1 MKIAHYVLSSTFAG
15 IEQHVQELT
24 DIQGRDNEII
34 VICNQSISHHYTNIE
49 VKVVENISRRSI
61 FGILSLILVLRNI
74 RPDIVH
80 SHGSKTASIINSV
93 RRFIKLR
100 HVASVHG
107 IKSKTKVYNKA
118 NRVIAG
124 SQKIQD
130 SLKTDSSLVE
140 NWWHPSLPENI
151 NNTAEYVLAIGR
163 LEPVKGFDLLIESWV
178 NVNKKLLIVGDGPEH
193 SKLNSLIDKHGLGD
207 FITITPSVSKEGL
220 IEYYQKASLLIVSSR
235 REGGPRV
242 ALEALYLHI
251 PVISTNVGHMSQ
263 ILPQE
268 LLAEPDNLESLKSL
282 IDNWIDRSMSQE
294 SIFEYVAEEYSID
307 KASKKVLS
315 VYEDLLSKS

>member
-80 SHGSKTASIINSV
+80 SHGSKTTSIINSV

-118 NRVIAG
+118 HRVIAG

-282 IDNWIDRSMSQE
+282 IDNWIGRSMSQE
-294 SIFEYVAEEYSID
+294 SIFEYVAQEYSID

>member
-80 SHGSKTASIINSV
+80 SHGSKTTSIINSV

-118 NRVIAG
+118 HRVIAG

-140 NWWHPSLPENI
+140 NWWHPSLPESI

-294 SIFEYVAEEYSID
+294 SIFEYVAQEYSID
-307 KASKKVLS
+307 KASKKILS

>member
-1 MKIAHYVLSSTFAG
+1 
-15 IEQHVQELT
+15 LT

-80 SHGSKTASIINSV
+80 SHGSKTTSIINSV

-118 NRVIAG
+118 HRVIAG

-282 IDNWIDRSMSQE
+282 IDNWIDRNMSQE

>member
-15 IEQHVQELT
+15 IEQHVQELA
-24 DIQGRDNEII
+24 DIQGRDNEIV

-61 FGILSLILVLRNI
+61 FGILSLILVLRDI

-80 SHGSKTASIINSV
+80 SHGSKTTSIINSV

-118 NRVIAG
+118 HKVIAG
-124 SQKIQD
+124 SQKVQD
-130 SLKTDSSLVE
+130 SLKTESSVVE

-294 SIFEYVAEEYSID
+294 SIFEYVAQEYSID

>member
-15 IEQHVQELT
+15 IEQHVQELA
-24 DIQGRDNEII
+24 DIQGRDNEIV
-34 VICNQSISHHYTNIE
+34 VICNQSISHHYKNIE

-74 RPDIVH
+74 RPNIVH
-80 SHGSKTASIINSV
+80 SHGSKTTSIINSV

-118 NRVIAG
+118 HRVIAG

-130 SLKTDSSLVE
+130 SLKTESSLVE

-178 NVNKKLLIVGDGPEH
+178 NVNKKLLIVGDGPEY

-294 SIFEYVAEEYSID
+294 SIFEYVAQEYSID

>member
-15 IEQHVQELT
+15 IEQHVQELAN
-24 DIQGRDNEII
+24 IQSRENEIV
-34 VICNQSISHHYTNIE
+34 VICNQSISHHYTNI
-49 VKVVENISRRSI
+49 KVQVVANISRRSI

-80 SHGSKTASIINSV
+80 SHGSKTTSIINSV
-93 RRFIKLR
+93 RRLIKLK

-107 IKSKTKVYNKA
+107 IKSKTKLYNKA
-118 NRVIAG
+118 HRVIAG

-130 SLKTDSSLVE
+130 SLMTESSLIE
-140 NWWHPSLPENI
+140 NWWHPSLPERI
-151 NNTAEYVLAIGR
+151 DNTAEYVLAIGR

-193 SKLNSLIDKHGLGD
+193 SKLKSLIDKHGLAD

-251 PVISTNVGHMSQ
+251 PVISTNVGHMNQ

-268 LLAEPDNLESLKSL
+268 LLAEPDNLGSLKSL
-282 IDNWIDRSMSQE
+282 ISSWIDRSMSQE
-294 SIFEYVAEEYSID
+294 SIFEYVEEEYSID

>member
-1 MKIAHYVLSSTFAG
+1 MKIAHFVLSSTFAG

-80 SHGSKTASIINSV
+80 SHGSKTTSIINSV
-93 RRFIKLR
+93 RKFINLR

-118 NRVIAG
+118 HRVIAG

-140 NWWHPSLPENI
+140 NWWHPSLPENL
-151 NNTAEYVLAIGR
+151 NNTAEYVLALGR

-268 LLAEPDNLESLKSL
+268 LLAEPDNLESLKSR
-282 IDNWIDRSMSQE
+282 IDNWIYRSMSQE
-294 SIFEYVAEEYSID
+294 SIFEYVAQEYSID

>member
-80 SHGSKTASIINSV
+80 SHGSKTTSIINSV

-220 IEYYQKASLLIVSSR
+220 VEYYQKASLLIVSSR

-294 SIFEYVAEEYSID
+294 SIFEYVAQEYSID

>member
-15 IEQHVQELT
+15 IEQHVQELA
-24 DIQGRDNEII
+24 DIQGRDNEIV
-34 VICNQSISHHYTNIE
+34 VICNQSISHHYKNIE

-80 SHGSKTASIINSV
+80 SHGSKTTSIINSV

-118 NRVIAG
+118 HRVIAG

-130 SLKTDSSLVE
+130 SLKTESSLVE

-151 NNTAEYVLAIGR
+151 ENTAEYVLAIGR

-307 KASKKVLS
+307 KASNKVLS

>member
-80 SHGSKTASIINSV
+80 SHGSKTTSIINSV
-93 RRFIKLR
+93 RRFINLR

-118 NRVIAG
+118 HRVIAG

-294 SIFEYVAEEYSID
+294 SIFEYVAQEYSID
-307 KASKKVLS
+307 KASNKVLS

>member
-80 SHGSKTASIINSV
+80 SHGSKTTSIINSV

-124 SQKIQD
+124 SQKIQE
-130 SLKTDSSLVE
+130 SLKTESSLVE

-178 NVNKKLLIVGDGPEH
+178 NVNKKLLIVGDGPEY

-263 ILPQE
+263 ILPKE

-294 SIFEYVAEEYSID
+294 SIFEYVAQEYSID
-307 KASKKVLS
+307 KASNKVLS

>member
-118 NRVIAG
+118 HRVIAG

-294 SIFEYVAEEYSID
+294 SIFEYVAQEYSID

>member
-1 MKIAHYVLSSTFAG
+1 MKIAHYVLSPTFAG

-80 SHGSKTASIINSV
+80 SHGSKTTSIINSV

-130 SLKTDSSLVE
+130 SLKTESSLVE

-294 SIFEYVAEEYSID
+294 SIFEYVAQEYSID
-307 KASKKVLS
+307 KASNKVLS

>member
-74 RPDIVH
+74 RPNIVH
-80 SHGSKTASIINSV
+80 SHGSKTTSIINSV

-118 NRVIAG
+118 HRVIAG

-130 SLKTDSSLVE
+130 SLKTESSLVE

-207 FITITPSVSKEGL
+207 FITITPSVSKEDL

-268 LLAEPDNLESLKSL
+268 LLAEPGNLESLKSL

>member
-80 SHGSKTASIINSV
+80 SHGSKTTSIINSV

-130 SLKTDSSLVE
+130 SLKTESSLVE
-140 NWWHPSLPENI
+140 NWWHPSLPESI

-220 IEYYQKASLLIVSSR
+220 IEYYKKASLLIVSSR

-282 IDNWIDRSMSQE
+282 IDNWIGRSMSQE
-294 SIFEYVAEEYSID
+294 SIFEYVAQEYSID

>member
-15 IEQHVQELT
+15 IEQHVQELAN
-24 DIQGRDNEII
+24 IQSRENEIV
-34 VICNQSISHHYTNIE
+34 VICNQSISHHYKNIE

-74 RPDIVH
+74 RPNIVH
-80 SHGSKTASIINSV
+80 SHGSKTTSIINLV

-118 NRVIAG
+118 HRVIAG

-130 SLKTDSSLVE
+130 SLKTESSLVE

-268 LLAEPDNLESLKSL
+268 LLAEPGNLESLKSL
-282 IDNWIDRSMSQE
+282 INNWIDRSMSQE
-294 SIFEYVAEEYSID
+294 SIFEYIAEEYSID
-307 KASKKVLS
+307 KASNKVLS

>member
-80 SHGSKTASIINSV
+80 SHGSKTTSIINSV

-118 NRVIAG
+118 HRVIAG

-242 ALEALYLHI
+242 ALEAFYLHI

-294 SIFEYVAEEYSID
+294 SIFEYVAQEYSID
-307 KASKKVLS
+307 KASNKVLS

>member
-15 IEQHVQELT
+15 IEQHVQELA
-24 DIQGRDNEII
+24 DIQGRDNQIV
-34 VICNQSISHHYTNIE
+34 VICNQSISHHYKNIE

-74 RPDIVH
+74 RPNIVH
-80 SHGSKTASIINSV
+80 SHGSKTTSIINSV

-130 SLKTDSSLVE
+130 SLKTESSLVE

-294 SIFEYVAEEYSID
+294 SIFEYVAQEYSID

>member
-15 IEQHVQELT
+15 IEQHVQELA
-24 DIQGRDNEII
+24 DIQGRDNEIV
-34 VICNQSISHHYTNIE
+34 VICNQSISHHYKNIE

-74 RPDIVH
+74 RPNIVH
-80 SHGSKTASIINSV
+80 SHGSKTTSIINSV

-107 IKSKTKVYNKA
+107 IKSKTNVYNKA

-130 SLKTDSSLVE
+130 SLKTESSLVE

>member
-15 IEQHVQELT
+15 IEQHVQELA
-24 DIQGRDNEII
+24 DIQGRDNEIV
-34 VICNQSISHHYTNIE
+34 VICNQSISHHYKNIE

-74 RPDIVH
+74 RPNIVH
-80 SHGSKTASIINSV
+80 SHGSKTTSIINSV

-130 SLKTDSSLVE
+130 SLKTESSLVE

-193 SKLNSLIDKHGLGD
+193 NKLNSLIDKHGLGD

>member
-1 MKIAHYVLSSTFAG
+1 
-15 IEQHVQELT
+15 LT

-80 SHGSKTASIINSV
+80 SHGSKTTSIINSV

-118 NRVIAG
+118 HRVIAG

-140 NWWHPSLPENI
+140 NWWHPSLPESI

>member
-24 DIQGRDNEII
+24 DIQGRDNEIV

-80 SHGSKTASIINSV
+80 SHGSKTTSIINSV

-118 NRVIAG
+118 HRVIAG

-207 FITITPSVSKEGL
+207 FISITPSVSKEGL

-294 SIFEYVAEEYSID
+294 SIFEYVAQEYSID

>member
-15 IEQHVQELT
+15 IEQHVQELA
-24 DIQGRDNEII
+24 DIQGRDNEIV
-34 VICNQSISHHYTNIE
+34 VICNQSISHHYKNIE

-74 RPDIVH
+74 RPNIVH
-80 SHGSKTASIINSV
+80 SHGSKTTSIINSV

-118 NRVIAG
+118 HRVIAG

-130 SLKTDSSLVE
+130 SLKTESSLVE

-207 FITITPSVSKEGL
+207 FITITPSVSKEDL

>member
-80 SHGSKTASIINSV
+80 SHGSKTTSIINSV

>member
-74 RPDIVH
+74 RPNIVH
-80 SHGSKTASIINSV
+80 SHGSKTTSIINSV

-118 NRVIAG
+118 HRVIAG

-294 SIFEYVAEEYSID
+294 SIFEYVAQEYSID

>member
-80 SHGSKTASIINSV
+80 SHGSKTTSIINSV

-118 NRVIAG
+118 HRVIAG

-130 SLKTDSSLVE
+130 SLKTESSVVE

-294 SIFEYVAEEYSID
+294 SIFEYVAQEYSID

>member
-15 IEQHVQELT
+15 IEQHVQELA
-24 DIQGRDNEII
+24 DIQSRDNEIV
-34 VICNQSISHHYTNIE
+34 VICNQSISHHFSDTE
-49 VKVVENISRRSI
+49 VKIVENISRRSI

-80 SHGSKTASIINSV
+80 SHGSKTTSIINSV
-93 RRFIKLR
+93 RRLIQLR

-118 NRVIAG
+118 HKVIAG
-124 SQKIQD
+124 SQKVQD
-130 SLKTDSSLVE
+130 TLRTESSIVE
-140 NWWHPSLPENI
+140 NWWHPSLPQKI

-178 NVNKKLLIVGDGPEH
+178 NVNKKLLIVGDGPES
-193 SKLNSLIDKHGLGD
+193 SKLNSLIDKNGLAD
-207 FITITPSVSKEGL
+207 CITITPSVSKEDL
-220 IEYYQKASLLIVSSR
+220 IAYYQKASLLIVSSR

-251 PVISTNVGHMSQ
+251 PVISTNVGHMNQ
-263 ILPQE
+263 ILPKE
-268 LLAEPDNLESLKSL
+268 LLAEPDNLESLKS
-282 IDNWIDRSMSQE
+282 IIHNWINRSMSQE
-294 SIFEYVAEEYSID
+294 SIFEYVAQEYSID
-307 KASKKVLS
+307 KASNKVLS

>member
-80 SHGSKTASIINSV
+80 SHGSKTTSIINSV
-93 RRFIKLR
+93 RRFINLR

-107 IKSKTKVYNKA
+107 IKSKIKVYNKA
-118 NRVIAG
+118 HRVIAG

-140 NWWHPSLPENI
+140 NWWHPSLPESI

-178 NVNKKLLIVGDGPEH
+178 NVNKKLLIVGDGPEY

-294 SIFEYVAEEYSID
+294 SIFEYVAQEYSID

>member
-24 DIQGRDNEII
+24 DIQGRDNEIV

-80 SHGSKTASIINSV
+80 SHGSKTTSIINSV
-93 RRFIKLR
+93 KRFIKLR

-130 SLKTDSSLVE
+130 SLKTESSLVE

-294 SIFEYVAEEYSID
+294 SIFEYVAQEYSID

>member
-15 IEQHVQELT
+15 IEQHVQELA

-80 SHGSKTASIINSV
+80 SHGSKTTSIINSV

-118 NRVIAG
+118 HRVIAG

-130 SLKTDSSLVE
+130 SLKTESSLVE

-151 NNTAEYVLAIGR
+151 ENTAEYVLAIGR

-207 FITITPSVSKEGL
+207 FITITPSVSKEDL

-263 ILPQE
+263 ILPHE

-307 KASKKVLS
+307 KASNKVLS

>member
-15 IEQHVQELT
+15 IEQHVQELA
-24 DIQGRDNEII
+24 DIQGSENEIV
-34 VICNQSISHHYTNIE
+34 VICNQSISRHYKNIE
-49 VKVVENISRRSI
+49 VKVVKNISRRSI
-61 FGILSLILVLRNI
+61 FGILSLVLVLRNI

-80 SHGSKTASIINSV
+80 SHGSKTTSIINSV
-93 RRFIKLR
+93 RRLIKLK

-107 IKSKTKVYNKA
+107 IKSKTKLYNKA
-118 NRVIAG
+118 HRVIAG

-130 SLKTDSSLVE
+130 SLMTESSLIE
-140 NWWHPSLPENI
+140 NWWHPSLPERI

-193 SKLNSLIDKHGLGD
+193 SKLKSLIDKHGLAD

-251 PVISTNVGHMSQ
+251 PVISTNVGHMNQ

-268 LLAEPDNLESLKSL
+268 LLAEPDNLGSLKSL
-282 IDNWIDRSMSQE
+282 ISSWIDRSMSQE
-294 SIFEYVAEEYSID
+294 SIFEYVEEEYSID

>member
-15 IEQHVQELT
+15 IEQHVQELA
-24 DIQGRDNEII
+24 DIQGRDNEIV
-34 VICNQSISHHYTNIE
+34 VICNQSISYHYTNIE

-80 SHGSKTASIINSV
+80 SHGSKTTSIINSV

-100 HVASVHG
+100 HVATVHG

-118 NRVIAG
+118 HRVISG

-130 SLKTDSSLVE
+130 SLKTESSLVE

-163 LEPVKGFDLLIESWV
+163 LEPVKGFDLLIKAWV

-193 SKLNSLIDKHGLGD
+193 SKLNSLIDKYGLGD
-207 FITITPSVSKEGL
+207 FITITASVSKEGL

-282 IDNWIDRSMSQE
+282 IHNWVDRSMSQE

>member
-80 SHGSKTASIINSV
+80 SHGSKTTSIINSV

-130 SLKTDSSLVE
+130 SLKTESSLVE

>member
-15 IEQHVQELT
+15 IEQHVQELA
-24 DIQGRDNEII
+24 DIQSRENEIV

-61 FGILSLILVLRNI
+61 FGILSLILALRNI

-80 SHGSKTASIINSV
+80 SHGSKTTSIINSV

-118 NRVIAG
+118 HRVIAG

>member
-15 IEQHVQELT
+15 IEQHVQELA
-24 DIQGRDNEII
+24 DIQGRDNEIV
-34 VICNQSISHHYTNIE
+34 VICNQSISYHYTNIE

-80 SHGSKTASIINSV
+80 SHGSKTTSIINSV

-118 NRVIAG
+118 HRVISG

-130 SLKTDSSLVE
+130 SLKTESSLVE

-151 NNTAEYVLAIGR
+151 NNTAEYILAIGR
-163 LEPVKGFDLLIESWV
+163 LEPVKGFDLLIKAWV

-193 SKLNSLIDKHGLGD
+193 SKLNSLIDKYGLGD
-207 FITITPSVSKEGL
+207 FITITASVSKEAL

-282 IDNWIDRSMSQE
+282 IDNWINRSMSQE

-315 VYEDLLSKS
+315 VYEDLLSRS

>member
-15 IEQHVQELT
+15 IEQHVQELA
-24 DIQGRDNEII
+24 DIQGRDNEIV

-74 RPDIVH
+74 RPNIVH
-80 SHGSKTASIINSV
+80 SHGSKTTSIINLV

-118 NRVIAG
+118 HRVIAG

-130 SLKTDSSLVE
+130 SLKTESSLVE

-178 NVNKKLLIVGDGPEH
+178 NVNKKLLIVGDGPEL

-268 LLAEPDNLESLKSL
+268 LLAEPGNLESLKSL
-282 IDNWIDRSMSQE
+282 INNWIDRSMSQE
-294 SIFEYVAEEYSID
+294 SIFEYIAEEYSID
-307 KASKKVLS
+307 KASNKVLS

>member
-15 IEQHVQELT
+15 IEQHVQELA
-24 DIQGRDNEII
+24 DIQGRDNEIV

-49 VKVVENISRRSI
+49 VKVVKNISRRSI

-80 SHGSKTASIINSV
+80 SHGSKTTSIINSV

-118 NRVIAG
+118 HKVIAG
-124 SQKIQD
+124 SQKVQD
-130 SLKTDSSLVE
+130 SLKTESSVVE

-220 IEYYQKASLLIVSSR
+220 IEYYQKASLLILSSG

-251 PVISTNVGHMSQ
+251 PVISTQ
-263 ILPQE
+263 ILTI
-268 LLAEPDNLESLKSL
+268 LSHST
-282 IDNWIDRSMSQE
+282 SG
-294 SIFEYVAEEYSID
+294 F
-307 KASKKVLS
+307 KVNS
-315 VYEDLLSKS
+315 

>member
-15 IEQHVQELT
+15 IEQHVQELA
-24 DIQGRDNEII
+24 DIQGRDNEIV
-34 VICNQSISHHYTNIE
+34 VICNQSISHHYKNIE

-80 SHGSKTASIINSV
+80 SHGSKTTSIINSV

-118 NRVIAG
+118 HRVIAG

-130 SLKTDSSLVE
+130 SLKTESSLVE

-178 NVNKKLLIVGDGPEH
+178 NVNKKLLIVGDGPEY

>member
-80 SHGSKTASIINSV
+80 SHGSKTTSIINSV

-294 SIFEYVAEEYSID
+294 SIFEYVAQEYSID

-315 VYEDLLSKS
+315 VYENLLSKS

>member
-15 IEQHVQELT
+15 IEQHVQELA
-24 DIQGRDNEII
+24 DIQSRDNEIV

-61 FGILSLILVLRNI
+61 FGILSLIIVLRNI

-80 SHGSKTASIINSV
+80 SHGSKTTSIINSV

-118 NRVIAG
+118 HRVIAG

-130 SLKTDSSLVE
+130 SLKTKSSLVE

-193 SKLNSLIDKHGLGD
+193 NKLNSLIDKHGLGD
-207 FITITPSVSKEGL
+207 FITITASVSKEDL
-220 IEYYQKASLLIVSSR
+220 IEYYEKASLLIVSSR

-268 LLAEPDNLESLKSL
+268 LLAEPDNLESLKNL
-282 IDNWIDRSMSQE
+282 IHNWIDRSMSQQ
-294 SIFEYVAEEYSID
+294 SIFEYIAEEYSID
-307 KASKKVLS
+307 KASAKVLS
-315 VYEDLLSKS
+315 VYEDLLSRS